1 MSGRGGSSAH
11 GENPARGESSARDDS
26 ARSDDAARGSWRGS
40 ARALSGHTV
49 ELPAGAPQQF
59 TIIVESHYVAE
70 PTRWEPHSH
79 PAHELVWV
87 RRGTMTAR
95 IGNRIFTTSE
105 GFGLWIPAGQ
115 THSGRLTPGIE
126 LFDAFFSTGAAN
138 RDDHGDRGGRGE
150 VSADQSEALGTA
162 APPLPTLLPAFSSAT
177 TLAMTPVLQS
187 LLIHLTRTD
196 LEPAARSRAEA
207 VVFDVLEP
215 TDSELAIAVPD
226 DPRIAAITEAVID
239 DPGDERTIEDWA
251 ARLQV
256 SARTITRAFRSS
268 TGLSFARWRQ
278 AVRIHQAVELLGEGV
293 SVLEVGEVLGYT
305 QTSTFIDAFRRVMG
319 TTPGAFASRIAREST
334 SSQTT
339 SR

>member
-1 MSGRGGSSAH
+1 MSGRSRYSVSSGSSART
-11 GENPARGESSARDDS
+11 ENSARDDS
-26 ARSDDAARGSWRGS
+26 ARSDDAARGAWRGS
-40 ARALSGHTV
+40 ARALNGHTV

-126 LFDAFFSTGAAN
+126 LFDAFFSTGSA
-138 RDDHGDRGGRGE
+138 DRGGRKDHAERDG
-150 VSADQSEALGTA
+150 VSADRADSVDGGALDA
-162 APPLPTLLPAFSSAT
+162 AATPPPTLQPAFASAT
-177 TLAMTPVLQS
+177 TVAMTPVLQS

-196 LEPAARSRAEA
+196 LDPAARSRAEA
-207 VVFDVLEP
+207 VIFDVLEP

-256 SARTITRAFRSS
+256 SARTITRAFHSS

-293 SVLEVGEVLGYT
+293 SVLEVGETLGYT

-319 TTPGAFASRIAREST
+319 MTPGAFVSRT
-334 SSQTT
+334 SL
-339 SR
+339 